1 MQEPLILV
9 ENKNI
14 SDKVFYIDKYDEL
27 CEEHFKIKK
36 IIPLRQPKWKYILDI
51 ILSFTIIKFYIYG
64 FFNIIE
70 KNMKYS
76 ECKLEEAELLA
87 IYCNDGKLYF
97 EEIKNM
103 ILPNVANSYI
113 VTSQQN
119 FSRKCYLF
127 TFKLFT
133 YIYNPSANA
142 FNAIKYSIFC
152 TREQIFEFM
161 SKGLN
166 PHEREYQKLI
176 YGECDLNFRINSFFI
191 ELFNT
196 TCKFFFLF
204 QVYSIILWL
213 LTNYYAYST
222 AIALMTIYDLL
233 DETITTLSN
242 LKSIRKISKYSIKVN
257 IYEKK
262 TKLNIY
268 EISEKDSI
276 DLVPGDVFEVPE
288 DGLAM
293 PCDCILLSGS
303 VVMNEA
309 MLTGESTPIIKVHLP
324 NNKNNFDEE
333 EDKKYFL
340 FAGTKVI
347 QKRKENK
354 NPVIALCYSS
364 GFNSVKG
371 NLIRSILY
379 PVKGDSKFEKESF
392 KFIFFMASLCV
403 IGFLSV
409 LPVKIKRAKDKDD
422 EYEEYMNIIKQGLD
436 LITTAVPPTLPCCL
450 GIAIG
455 IAQGRFK
462 KNQIICINRNKI
474 TPAGKVSICVFDK
487 TGTLTEDH
495 LNVAGFIP
503 VFAQS
508 FKEDGIKN
516 LNNLLHNKFLFNIF
530 YKSMIEVSNEIYNY
544 YKEKIKDPSKKSK
557 EKELMEL
564 FIECLA
570 CCQGITRVKGKLIG
584 DPIDVEMFESTGW
597 NLIEEPNDSKN
608 YDPRITTFVRPSQE
622 KSLTEKL
629 KNNNIKD
636 NIDTSS
642 EQINEEIL
650 DHYEIGIIRRFDFSS
665 KLQRMTVIAKNLRDK
680 NYLCYCKGSPE
691 KIRELC
697 MDKTIPGDFN
707 QKLNYYTSKGYRV
720 LGLACKTIKMNYDE
734 ALEVSRNFCE
744 KDLIFLGLLIVEN
757 KLKEST
763 NRILKQLNEE
773 ANLKI
778 KMATGDNIL
787 TAICVGRKSN
797 LIDPNGEIYYCE
809 IEKEEKEN
817 QNENN
822 EIINTNSLEINNTLN
837 MNLYDN
843 NLIKEKEN
851 EKIKRKLVW
860 KTIENFNEEIQ
871 ENTLVNNLLNN
882 RNRNSNVTNL
892 SVLFPQEIEEKDKED
907 ESESTNKN
915 QNNDG
920 DLKRNEEN
928 ELDENIEI
936 DLKSVPFNKN
946 DLEGNI
952 QLAITGKTFETLYRM
967 NQKYENAMNKNKNK
981 NDKPKKIIIDDID
994 PLEIYKNDFEN
1005 EDINKI
1011 IDYKAF
1017 HEAFRLV
1024 LKYCSIYARCS
1035 PENKTQIVESLQKE
1049 SFTVL
1054 MCGDG
1059 ANDCG
1064 ALKVADVGISLSTEE
1079 ASIAAPFTS
1088 NIPDISCII
1097 EVLKEGKCALVTSF
1111 QIFKYIILYSMIQF
1125 ISVTFLI
1132 LKDSYLSDWQFLVE
1146 DLFII
1151 TPIAFLMPLTPA
1163 YDKLSYHKPVSS
1175 LFSFGIIVSMLLQTV
1190 IVAGFQL
1197 GSYFIMDKAFP
1208 TTDENFENNFCNG
1221 NCTNTT
1227 KEVNFRLCTNF
1238 EDDYEYNCIDNS
1250 VIFSI
1255 SFAQLLI
1262 LCIVFARGKPFK
1274 KSIFHNIYL
1283 FIFSILLFIYSEYI
1297 VFYVDKFSY
1306 NQIEII
1312 PFPDDSFYYEEEHTE
1327 PKYHIQFKYYIMII
1341 IILNFVISFLVE
1353 KILLSKLNKYWNNK
1367 RMNSLKKKV
1376 ENDIENEADLNM
1388 INSVQNYVKEQK
1400 LMKKIKNNFID

>member
-324 NNKNNFDEE
+324 NNKHNFDEE

-455 IAQGRFK
+455 IAQGRFR

-557 EKELMEL
+557 EKELMKL

-665 KLQRMTVIAKNLRDK
+665 K
-680 NYLCYCKGSPE
+680 
-691 KIRELC
+691 
-697 MDKTIPGDFN
+697 
-707 QKLNYYTSKGYRV
+707 
-720 LGLACKTIKMNYDE
+720 
-734 ALEVSRNFCE
+734 
-744 KDLIFLGLLIVEN
+744 
-757 KLKEST
+757 
-763 NRILKQLNEE
+763 
-773 ANLKI
+773 
-778 KMATGDNIL
+778 
-787 TAICVGRKSN
+787 
-797 LIDPNGEIYYCE
+797 
-809 IEKEEKEN
+809 
-817 QNENN
+817 
-822 EIINTNSLEINNTLN
+822 
-837 MNLYDN
+837 
-843 NLIKEKEN
+843 
-851 EKIKRKLVW
+851 
-860 KTIENFNEEIQ
+860 
-871 ENTLVNNLLNN
+871 
-882 RNRNSNVTNL
+882 
-892 SVLFPQEIEEKDKED
+892 
-907 ESESTNKN
+907 
-915 QNNDG
+915 
-920 DLKRNEEN
+920 
-928 ELDENIEI
+928 
-936 DLKSVPFNKN
+936 
-946 DLEGNI
+946 
-952 QLAITGKTFETLYRM
+952 
-967 NQKYENAMNKNKNK
+967 
-981 NDKPKKIIIDDID
+981 
-994 PLEIYKNDFEN
+994 
-1005 EDINKI
+1005 
-1011 IDYKAF
+1011 
-1017 HEAFRLV
+1017 
-1024 LKYCSIYARCS
+1024 
-1035 PENKTQIVESLQKE
+1035 
-1049 SFTVL
+1049 
-1054 MCGDG
+1054 
-1059 ANDCG
+1059 
-1064 ALKVADVGISLSTEE
+1064 
-1079 ASIAAPFTS
+1079 
-1088 NIPDISCII
+1088 
-1097 EVLKEGKCALVTSF
+1097 
-1111 QIFKYIILYSMIQF
+1111 
-1125 ISVTFLI
+1125 
-1132 LKDSYLSDWQFLVE
+1132 
-1146 DLFII
+1146 
-1151 TPIAFLMPLTPA
+1151 
-1163 YDKLSYHKPVSS
+1163 
-1175 LFSFGIIVSMLLQTV
+1175 
-1190 IVAGFQL
+1190 
-1197 GSYFIMDKAFP
+1197 
-1208 TTDENFENNFCNG
+1208 
-1221 NCTNTT
+1221 
-1227 KEVNFRLCTNF
+1227 
-1238 EDDYEYNCIDNS
+1238 
-1250 VIFSI
+1250 
-1255 SFAQLLI
+1255 
-1262 LCIVFARGKPFK
+1262 
-1274 KSIFHNIYL
+1274 
-1283 FIFSILLFIYSEYI
+1283 
-1297 VFYVDKFSY
+1297 
-1306 NQIEII
+1306 
-1312 PFPDDSFYYEEEHTE
+1312 
-1327 PKYHIQFKYYIMII
+1327 
-1341 IILNFVISFLVE
+1341 
-1353 KILLSKLNKYWNNK
+1353 
-1367 RMNSLKKKV
+1367 
-1376 ENDIENEADLNM
+1376 
-1388 INSVQNYVKEQK
+1388 
-1400 LMKKIKNNFID
+1400 